1 MLRQILPQR
10 LIDHG
15 RIVKNIGEIWIEENH
30 VRTLHVT
37 LVVRATN
44 AASKIH
50 FRNVVFFQFF
60 AHKLYQV

>member
-1 MLRQILPQR
+1 MLGQILPQR

-30 VRTLHVT
+30 VRPLHVT
-37 LVVRATN
+37 LVVLATN
-44 AASKIH
+44 AAVKVH
-50 FRNVVFFQFF
+50 FRNVVFFQFL